1 MHKNR
6 TILASKSMDFRF
18 SKIHFKP
25 SKECEKQQNQKNG
38 NEKRTHDNSAECHTN
53 VLYVMPNYILEDKI
67 QTNKISQFGLAAR
80 Y

>member
-25 SKECEKQQNQKNG
+25 SKECEKTAKP
-38 NEKRTHDNSAECHTN
+38 EKMAIKKHT
-53 VLYVMPNYILEDKI
+53 
-67 QTNKISQFGLAAR
+67 
-80 Y
+80 